1 MELLEQ
7 GLVSPRSAVN
17 HLIEGGILGCTT
29 KQGVGVGGI
38 RISYGRGMWNEWW
51 GQMVGGGVGGKDVYV
66 L

>member
-1 MELLEQ
+1 MEPQ
-7 GLVSPRSAVN
+7 VLVSPRSAVN

-29 KQGVGVGGI
+29 KQGGGGI
-38 RISYGRGMWNEWW
+38 RISYGGGMWNEWW